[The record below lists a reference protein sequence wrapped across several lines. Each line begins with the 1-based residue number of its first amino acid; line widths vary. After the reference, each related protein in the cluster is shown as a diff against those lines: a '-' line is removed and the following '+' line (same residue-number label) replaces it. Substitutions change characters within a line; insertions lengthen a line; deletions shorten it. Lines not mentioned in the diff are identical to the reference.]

1 MAKRNNI
8 EKIQRIRTVLYMIAV
23 VMVAMVIEILILRSL
38 INKNAGRSSSILL
51 DHVCNAIE
59 QNQKNEKELMDT
71 LKDAYMI
78 RAQAVAYM
86 LDANPEIEDDVQEL
100 KKIAELMQIDE
111 IHLFDETGVIY
122 GGTNP
127 EYYGYSFSSGS
138 QMSYFKPMLY
148 DRSRK
153 MCQDI
158 TPNTASGED
167 MMYAITWNESRDK
180 MVQVGITP
188 ERLQKELRSEEIS
201 ELVAEIPAYDV
212 LDVFVTDAASGEI
225 CGSTN
230 DGFIG
235 STLESIGIQTTDA
248 DMSKPATS
256 TFQID
261 GEWYYCRYRTTGDYI
276 VFVTYSKKSSIQNY
290 IVSLAI
296 EFLYLLL
303 AGIII
308 VYTMNRLVRANH
320 EKNIQMATLASMS
333 DIYNSM
339 HLIDLENNTIK
350 EYNARKEISK
360 VVSNTYGADESMKNI
375 RDLTVEKEYYDDA
388 AEFMDLHTMA
398 ERMQNKKIISEEFMS
413 KAIGWYRAS
422 FIAIEADEEGYPTK
436 VLYVTQNIDK
446 QKRKEEELIIKSNT
460 DGLTGFYNRMAYEEM
475 VQAHHDIVMDEDFVY
490 VSFDVNGLKPVNDN
504 LGHAAGDELLIGA
517 AACIKQC
524 FGPYGRL
531 YRIGGDEFI
540 AIIFADE
547 LQLQRIKKDF
557 DGVMKSWSGKHVK
570 SLSISCGYVTKRE
583 TDANSIHMIAK
594 IADKRMYEAKDEY
607 YRITGLQR
615 RMGNA

>member
-1 MAKRNNI
+1 
-8 EKIQRIRTVLYMIAV
+8 
-23 VMVAMVIEILILRSL
+23 
-38 INKNAGRSSSILL
+38 
-51 DHVCNAIE
+51 
-59 QNQKNEKELMDT
+59 
-71 LKDAYMI
+71 
-78 RAQAVAYM
+78 
-86 LDANPEIEDDVQEL
+86 
-100 KKIAELMQIDE
+100 
-111 IHLFDETGVIY
+111 
-122 GGTNP
+122 
-127 EYYGYSFSSGS
+127 
-138 QMSYFKPMLY
+138 
-148 DRSRK
+148 
-153 MCQDI
+153 
-158 TPNTASGED
+158 
-167 MMYAITWNESRDK
+167 
-180 MVQVGITP
+180 
-188 ERLQKELRSEEIS
+188 
-201 ELVAEIPAYDV
+201 
-212 LDVFVTDAASGEI
+212 
-225 CGSTN
+225 
-230 DGFIG
+230 
-235 STLESIGIQTTDA
+235 
-248 DMSKPATS
+248 
-256 TFQID
+256 
-261 GEWYYCRYRTTGDYI
+261 
-276 VFVTYSKKSSIQNY
+276 
-290 IVSLAI
+290 
-296 EFLYLLL
+296 
-303 AGIII
+303 
-308 VYTMNRLVRANH
+308 MNRLVRANH